1 MFRAMDLS
9 IQNIEFCK
17 GVGAKRAD
25 ILRKELGVK
34 SALDMLYQFPYKYID
49 RSRFYFIHE
58 IDDEDTYVQII
69 GHITEWHTIGTGATA
84 RLSATFTDGRHTIEL
99 VWFKGIKYLKL
110 ERNVQYLL
118 FGKPSRFNH
127 QYNFVHPE
135 LTPMAKVKPEMTQG
149 LEPYYNTSEGMK
161 RAGLNSKAIR
171 NITAELMPLL
181 RQNGVRETLG
191 IDLIEQQHLMPL
203 SEALANI
210 HFPKDL
216 NITIVIL

>member
-1 MFRAMDLS
+1 MDLS

-149 LEPYYNTSEGMK
+149 LEPYYNTCRTQLQSHSQHYC
-161 RAGLNSKAIR
+161 R
-171 NITAELMPLL
+171 
-181 RQNGVRETLG
+181 
-191 IDLIEQQHLMPL
+191 ID
-203 SEALANI
+203 AATTT
-210 HFPKDL
+210 KWCA
-216 NITIVIL
+216 